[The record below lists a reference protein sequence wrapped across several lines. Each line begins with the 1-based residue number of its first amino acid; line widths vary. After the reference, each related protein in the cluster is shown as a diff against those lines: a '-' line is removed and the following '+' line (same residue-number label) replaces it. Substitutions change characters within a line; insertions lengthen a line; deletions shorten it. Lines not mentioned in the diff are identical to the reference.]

1 MTLTIEKSIY
11 GKLLADSQPRIINDE
26 HEYDYAL
33 EVVDALMSKDDLT
46 PEEIELLQVWAIL
59 IEDYEEQNYPM
70 PEATPHEVLVHLM
83 EVKEVRQVDLTGILG
98 SKGVVSEVV
107 HGKRSISKAQAKA
120 LGEFFKV
127 NPSLFI

>member
-1 MTLTIEKSIY
+1 MTLTIEKTIY
-11 GKLLADSQPRIINDE
+11 GKLLSDSQPKIINDE
-26 HEYDYAL
+26 EEYDYAL
-33 EVVDALMSKDDLT
+33 EVVDALMSKEELV
-46 PEEIELLQVWAIL
+46 PEEIALLQVWAIL
-59 IEDYEEQNYPM
+59 IEDYEAQNHAM
-70 PEATPHEVLVHLM
+70 PEATPHEVLLHLM
-83 EVKEVRQVDLTGILG
+83 EAKDIRQVDLTGILG